1 MASSSNRKSSSSA
14 SRAPKPTFRRASG
27 SSARS
32 AEAGFAAASRAD
44 RSRERFGGLGSGGMG
59 RAGSYQVP
67 SPRAKRPVRPQ
78 SRNQGLSPQ
87 RAPRSRAQGI
97 SPSHPHGVVPAGARP
112 ASMSPKMA
120 PAGRARP
127 SRPVARPAS
136 DGRQRA
142 VAPRRLSSVTPAP
155 RQPRPV
161 PRASSRP
168 QVRQR
173 AQAGLFPRAPRPQ
186 QLAVP
191 ARRTF
196 TSVSAPSA
204 RAPRPAR
211 RGAPGPVASAFGIVA
226 GAFGAVFGAIGSI
239 LALVPHPKLPAAAR
253 RAVIGVAA
261 GVAVLAIAFLVVANS
276 GVFAATDV
284 QIKAGEHVSA
294 SELETLLE
302 LPAGTTLLNV
312 DASAITKSLQKS
324 PWIAGVDIE
333 RSFPHTLVITPR
345 ERTLSAIAYISAD
358 DVAWAVSSDGTWI
371 APVTLSVTVDERGNV
386 VDDPSKLAEGAKTS
400 QLAGEDAALALARQS
415 GAVLLTEVS
424 ADVSPVSGDAV
435 TSKVVKAGL
444 SYATGFSA
452 SFLKQVKDIAIPSE
466 DAVSANLEDGVEVSL
481 GKPEDIQRKEQVVT
495 KVLEQVKG
503 VTYINVRTPDAY
515 TYRAADTT
523 S

>member
-44 RSRERFGGLGSGGMG
+44 RSREQFGGLGSGGAG

-67 SPRAKRPVRPQ
+67 SPRPKRSARPQ
-78 SRNQGLSPQ
+78 PRGQGLSPQ
-87 RAPRSRAQGI
+87 RAALSRAQGI
-97 SPSHPHGVVPAGARP
+97 PSRSRGIAPGAMRSSAMAPSGSARP
-112 ASMSPKMA
+112 P
-120 PAGRARP
+120 
-127 SRPVARPAS
+127 RPVARPVS
-136 DGRQRA
+136 EGRQRA
-142 VAPRRLSSVTPAP
+142 AEQRRFASAVPAA

-161 PRASSRP
+161 SRAVSRSQARPR
-168 QVRQR
+168 V
-173 AQAGLFPRAPRPQ
+173 QAGSSLRAPRPQ
-186 QLAVP
+186 QLAAP
-191 ARRTF
+191 PRRTF

-204 RAPRPAR
+204 RAPRPTR
-211 RGAPGPVASAFGIVA
+211 RGAPGAVASAFGIVA
-226 GAFGAVFGAIGSI
+226 GAFGATFGAIGSI

-261 GVAVLAIAFLVVANS
+261 GAAVLAIAFLVVANS

-284 QIKAGEHVSA
+284 RIDAGEHVSA
-294 SELETLLE
+294 AELETLLE
-302 LPAGTTLLNV
+302 LPAGTTLLNA

-358 DVAWAVSSDGTWI
+358 NVAWAVSSDGTWI
-371 APVTLSVTVDERGNV
+371 APVTLSVTVDEQGNV

-515 TYRAADTT
+515 TYRAADA
-523 S
+523 SS